1 MASKTNFY
9 FYFDKPAKVK
19 IKQVKFREQEFDID
33 DSKEVILNGMSNWNI
48 PSRFIIKNLSEYPII
63 LNRINFNVENVDSI
77 KRPIRLENQKKE
89 KELIVDLQGFK
100 NRFIFKKLI
109 LEPNIEY
116 SVKFTCYILQLSD
129 K

>member
-9 FYFDKPAKVK
+9 FYFNKPATVK
-19 IKQVKFREQEFDID
+19 IKQVKFKEQIFDID
-33 DSKEVILNGMSNWNI
+33 DSKTVILNGETNWSI
-48 PSRFIIKNLSEYPII
+48 PSRFIIKNLSDYPIT
-63 LNRINFNVENVDSI
+63 LNKINFNVEGVDTV

-89 KELIVDLQGFK
+89 KIKIINLENADYKLL
-100 NRFIFKKLI
+100 FIKMI

-116 SVKFTCYILQLSD
+116 SVKFSCYLLNFSD